1 MSSQTVLN
9 NQFFD
14 WSSIATLWR
23 RSALKAL
30 STRLVPQIHIPT
42 QFHLIHHR
50 QLPSVWVCQSK
61 TLQGTS
67 IPSTHRFSKT
77 TIGTQHISEI
87 ELINHFQLII
97 ATFKNRNVY
106 FCSKKSQTRSTKK
119 DITHGSKAVWNIWSA
134 MIELQPTLSS
144 LTLQGSIFAVTLLL
158 PSKSCIA
165 LVFLT
170 VARKPLPFNASFQ
183 FSYFLPHYLFNWL
196 ATQNKIISIA
206 TPRKNRTSHTQLEHP
221 QQWQIT
227 VGLTQKL
234 GEPQLGQRRNQT
246 TRHLQKQQFYN
257 HCITNM
263 VPLTKCSG
271 TPQFVKAH

>member
-1 MSSQTVLN
+1 MAMSSQTVLN

-50 QLPSVWVCQSK
+50 PLPSVWVCQSRP
-61 TLQGTS
+61 LQGTS

-97 ATFKNRNVY
+97 AAFKNRNVY

-144 LTLQGSIFAVTLLL
+144 LTLQGSIFAV
-158 PSKSCIA
+158 SGHS
-165 LVFLT
+165 
-170 VARKPLPFNASFQ
+170 PF
-183 FSYFLPHYLFNWL
+183 
-196 ATQNKIISIA
+196 TI
-206 TPRKNRTSHTQLEHP
+206 
-221 QQWQIT
+221 
-227 VGLTQKL
+227 QKL
-234 GEPQLGQRRNQT
+234 HSFSLSESCAQ
-246 TRHLQKQQFYN
+246 
-257 HCITNM
+257 I
-263 VPLTKCSG
+263 LT
-271 TPQFVKAH
+271 F